1 MPNPARPGQCPSA
14 APPAVAESAVTG
26 SSFIARHGRRVS
38 SRVFFRPIKQGRRAM
53 ESPDPQGL
61 SMTVKDVFFVN
72 TPGRGTVLTGHL
84 DGCGV
89 LRVGDGLACGD
100 QVFEILGIEKFRHV
114 LRQIEGGHDVGLALG
129 TRVPATGFAGR
140 AVTFLPRPGPGVP
153 ALTPQ
158 DWAVPSHT
166 AVMVGWSSQRGVVRP
181 RFGALVFDGLTVAL
195 HDEDDSELFSVHGSR
210 LVVRAVGT
218 TLSVVNREE
227 DVAVGCL
234 PGSASSAVGFPP
246 GSASSAVG
254 FPPGSA
260 SSAVG
265 FPPGSAS
272 SAVGFLPGS
281 ASMARYIVGP
291 DPRWA
296 GSPRAATLLAKHGV
310 EVYPDLRLA
319 AVPRWWQRIMIM
331 PASRA
336 LNRKIIWRD
345 VLLAM
350 LRTRG
355 AVTSGR

>member
-1 MPNPARPGQCPSA
+1 
-14 APPAVAESAVTG
+14 
-26 SSFIARHGRRVS
+26 
-38 SRVFFRPIKQGRRAM
+38 
-53 ESPDPQGL
+53 
-61 SMTVKDVFFVN
+61 MTVKDVFFEN
-72 TPGRGTVLTGHL
+72 TPGKGTVLAGHL

-100 QVFEILGIEKFRHV
+100 QVFEILGIEKFRHT

-129 TRVPATGFAGR
+129 TRVPVNGFAGR
-140 AVTFLPRPGPGVP
+140 TVTFLPRPSSGVP

-158 DWAVPSHT
+158 GWAVPSHT

-227 DVAVGCL
+227 HFAVGRL
-234 PGSASSAVGFPP
+234 SGAESMAVERLSGAGSTA
-246 GSASSAVG
+246 
-254 FPPGSA
+254 
-260 SSAVG
+260 
-265 FPPGSAS
+265 
-272 SAVGFLPGS
+272 
-281 ASMARYIVGP
+281 ARYIVGP

-319 AVPRWWQRIMIM
+319 AVPRRWQRIMIM
-331 PASRA
+331 PTSRA

-355 AVTSGR
+355 AVTSNR

>member
-1 MPNPARPGQCPSA
+1 
-14 APPAVAESAVTG
+14 
-26 SSFIARHGRRVS
+26 
-38 SRVFFRPIKQGRRAM
+38 
-53 ESPDPQGL
+53 
-61 SMTVKDVFFVN
+61 MTVKDVFFVN
-72 TPGRGTVLTGHL
+72 TPGKGTVLTGHL
-84 DGCGV
+84 DGWGV
-89 LRVGDGLACGD
+89 LQVGDGLACDD
-100 QVFEILGIEKFRHV
+100 QVFEILGIEKFRHT
-114 LRQIEGGHDVGLALG
+114 LRRIESGHDVGLALG
-129 TRVPATGFAGR
+129 TRVPVNGFAGR
-140 AVTFLPRPGPGVP
+140 TVSFLPRPSSGVP

-158 DWAVPSHT
+158 GWAVASHT

-227 DVAVGCL
+227 DVAAGRL
-234 PGSASSAVGFPP
+234 PGPGSSAVGRLSGP
-246 GSASSAVG
+246 G
-254 FPPGSA
+254 
-260 SSAVG
+260 
-265 FPPGSAS
+265 
-272 SAVGFLPGS
+272 
-281 ASMARYIVGP
+281 SMARYIVGP

-319 AVPRWWQRIMIM
+319 TVPRWWQRIMIM

-355 AVTSGR
+355 AVTSNR

>member
-1 MPNPARPGQCPSA
+1 
-14 APPAVAESAVTG
+14 
-26 SSFIARHGRRVS
+26 
-38 SRVFFRPIKQGRRAM
+38 M
-53 ESPDPQGL
+53 ESPDPRGL
-61 SMTVKDVFFVN
+61 SMTVKDAFFVH
-72 TPGRGTVLTGHL
+72 TPGRGAVLTGHL

-89 LRVGDGLACGD
+89 LRVGDGVVCGD

-129 TRVPATGFAGR
+129 THVAAAGFAGR
-140 AVTFLPRPGPGVP
+140 TVTFLPRPGSGVP

-158 DWAVPSHT
+158 GWAVPSHT

-195 HDEDDSELFSVHGSR
+195 YDEDDSELFSVHGSR

-227 DVAVGCL
+227 DIAVGCISGA
-234 PGSASSAVGFPP
+234 GSTAVGCVSGA
-246 GSASSAVG
+246 GSTAAG
-254 FPPGSA
+254 CLRGS
-260 SSAVG
+260 G
-265 FPPGSAS
+265 
-272 SAVGFLPGS
+272 
-281 ASMARYIVGP
+281 SMARYIVGP

-319 AVPRWWQRIMIM
+319 AVPVWWQRIMIM

-355 AVTSGR
+355 AVTSNR

>member
-1 MPNPARPGQCPSA
+1 MQ
-14 APPAVAESAVTG
+14 
-26 SSFIARHGRRVS
+26 
-38 SRVFFRPIKQGRRAM
+38 
-53 ESPDPQGL
+53 SPDPQGL
-61 SMTVKDVFFVN
+61 SMTVKNVFFVN
-72 TPGRGTVLTGHL
+72 APGKGTVLTGHL
-84 DGCGV
+84 DGWGV

-100 QVFEILGIEKFRHV
+100 QAFEILSIEKFRHA

-129 TRVPATGFAGR
+129 IHVPVNGFAGQT
-140 AVTFLPRPGPGVP
+140 VTFLPRPAAGVP

-158 DWAVPSHT
+158 GWAVPSHT

-227 DVAVGCL
+227 DVA
-234 PGSASSAVGFPP
+234 
-246 GSASSAVG
+246 
-254 FPPGSA
+254 
-260 SSAVG
+260 
-265 FPPGSAS
+265 
-272 SAVGFLPGS
+272 
-281 ASMARYIVGP
+281 ARYIVGP

-296 GSPRAATLLAKHGV
+296 GSPRAATLLAKHRV

-319 AVPRWWQRIMIM
+319 AVPRWWQRIMIV

-355 AVTSGR
+355 AVTSNR

>member
-1 MPNPARPGQCPSA
+1 
-14 APPAVAESAVTG
+14 
-26 SSFIARHGRRVS
+26 
-38 SRVFFRPIKQGRRAM
+38 M

-158 DWAVPSHT
+158 GWAVPSHT

-254 FPPGSA
+254 F
-260 SSAVG
+260 
-265 FPPGSAS
+265 
-272 SAVGFLPGS
+272 LPGS

-350 LRTRG
+350 LHTRG

>member
-1 MPNPARPGQCPSA
+1 MQ
-14 APPAVAESAVTG
+14 
-26 SSFIARHGRRVS
+26 
-38 SRVFFRPIKQGRRAM
+38 
-53 ESPDPQGL
+53 SPDPQGL

-72 TPGRGTVLTGHL
+72 TPGKGAVLTGHL
-84 DGCGV
+84 DGSGV

-114 LRQIEGGHDVGLALG
+114 LKQIEGGHDVGLALG
-129 TRVPATGFAGR
+129 THVPVTGFAGR
-140 AVTFLPRPGPGVP
+140 TVTFLPRPSVGVP

-158 DWAVPSHT
+158 GWAVPSHT

-218 TLSVVNREE
+218 TLSVVNRED
-227 DVAVGCL
+227 DVA
-234 PGSASSAVGFPP
+234 GSAG
-246 GSASSAVG
+246 
-254 FPPGSA
+254 
-260 SSAVG
+260 
-265 FPPGSAS
+265 
-272 SAVGFLPGS
+272 
-281 ASMARYIVGP
+281 MARYIVGP

-296 GSPRAATLLAKHGV
+296 GSPRAATLLAKHRV

-319 AVPRWWQRIMIM
+319 TVPRWWQRIMIM

-355 AVTSGR
+355 AVTSNR